1 MKTRMFK
8 TGLGLIGLCFA
19 LTAGATTWTYTPGT
33 ENPNIIGTVTDGQ
46 WTLKVTGF
54 DKANGVLR
62 FASNW
67 GKSIIKDWTEPT
79 DSALRGVLDLRSP
92 LTVVEEN
99 GQETT
104 ITNVVAGGSAFSW
117 STNLVAF
124 YCDMLTFHGAD
135 NSQFAGN
142 ANLTRIEIGGGADS
156 LPKLL
161 LNKNPQLKS
170 VKFDFPALRSVY
182 GIFGNETSP
191 DPIDVGTIA
200 VPAVTNIADWTLNR
214 KYVAGDLVL
223 TNIAVMGAAAFS
235 GASLTNVFLG
245 GPLTQLGENVFKG
258 STVTNIMLDLP
269 ELAAAAKSSFGE
281 QRYIRSVE
289 FRRTPAGGM
298 GLATNIIAHAAWG
311 NNNLGSNGYL
321 IDGKWRPNN
330 LRIYVSKKQWT
341 PEERE
346 VYDATNNPTGFFLD
360 RETFTDKEKKM
371 IQDDPTLA
379 KAFGVCVRVA
389 NGNLVRQAFFVHKP
403 SPHDPK
409 GFALHFR

>member
-1 MKTRMFK
+1 MKMRKRACVAGAFC
-8 TGLGLIGLCFA
+8 LGLTLSV
-19 LTAGATTWTYTPGT
+19 GATTWTYTPGK

-54 DKANGVLR
+54 DKKNGVLR

-79 DSALRGVLDLRSP
+79 DSASRGVLDLRSP
-92 LTVVEEN
+92 LKISEN

-124 YCDMLTFHGAD
+124 SCDMLTFHGAD

-156 LPKLL
+156 LPNLL
-161 LNKNPQLKS
+161 LNKNPKLKT

-200 VPAVTNIADWTLNR
+200 VPAVTNIADWSLNR
-214 KYVAGDLVL
+214 KCVAGDLVL
-223 TNIAVMGAAAFS
+223 TNIAVMGAGTFS

-258 STVTNIMLDLP
+258 STVTNIVLDLP

-321 IDGKWRPNN
+321 IDGSWRPNN

-341 PEERE
+341 PEETE
-346 VYDATNNPTGFFLD
+346 VYDATNNPTGFFLG
-360 RETFTDKEKKM
+360 RETFTKKEKEM
-371 IQDDPTLA
+371 IQGDSTLG

-389 NGNLVRQAFFVHKP
+389 NGKLVRQAFFVHKP

-409 GFALHFR
+409 GFALPFR